1 MVPENLVTRD
11 AARTACIQ
19 DINEIAVHSHTVR
32 ELIVRVKNLLKPDI
46 SAIRWQ
52 DG

>member
-19 DINEIAVHSHTVR
+19 DINEIAVNSHAVR
-32 ELIVRVKNLLKPDI
+32 ELTIRVKNLLKSDI
-46 SAIRWQ
+46 SAIR
-52 DG
+52 